1 MDGIFGALIWLI
13 IIFIWI
19 FSAAKKSR
27 RKDSESRKDS
37 PSEFEKKILEAL
49 GISFPNIP
57 EPPIQEPLETKGKK
71 PSPAF
76 AENQISLFEA
86 PKPVAAKV
94 IAKEAETGSSDL
106 LTEEKLQEGIVLSI
120 ILGPPKAYRFLD
132 FSSRIHPRH

>member
-27 RKDSESRKDS
+27 GKDSESRKNS

-49 GISFPNIP
+49 GISFPKIP
-57 EPPIQEPLETKGKK
+57 EPPIQEPPETKEKEPG
-71 PSPAF
+71 PAF
-76 AENQISLFEA
+76 AEDQISLFEA

-94 IAKEAETGSSDL
+94 IAEEAETGFSDL

-132 FSSRIHPRH
+132 FSSKIHPRH